1 MPAALFALQHSQRV
15 VISTN
20 TINLQEQLLQ
30 KDIPMI
36 QKTFLP
42 HLRARLVKGWGNY
55 LCLLRLHNA
64 LQDEAIDEPETRDEL
79 IRISEWADRTQEG
92 SLSDLKRQPVIW
104 ADICAESD
112 NCLRNDCPYFDRC
125 FLFRD
130 RAKLEEAHLLVV
142 NHYLLFADMAIR
154 RVVGWDTERSVLP
167 AYDYA
172 IIDEAHHLEK
182 VATDLLGDA
191 LSQYSLSRFLGRL
204 YRRRQRASS
213 GVLAKVVNLT
223 SQWLLEDRQP
233 NRAEQVL
240 SLIEHNVY
248 PLLAQ
253 FEEAVQSCFDA
264 AQLWLGDRSTRRI
277 SGEGDWHTQVG
288 KRLFALE
295 GLLTELNKHLRRLIS
310 DVAPVLE
317 DEPGVRTELEALA
330 QRGAV
335 LAQLADRLAH
345 AQGDGEVFWVERQ
358 RARVRVLA
366 ASLDVAPAMEEWMN
380 HLSAAVLTSATL
392 TIDRSFDYMRSRLG
406 LSEVECKEHIIPSP
420 FNYKDQV
427 LIAVPKDIPD
437 PNDPRYPQALSA
449 ACARFVEA
457 SGGRALLL
465 FTSYAML
472 RYVARALEP
481 VSEREGW
488 PLLVQGEQNRSFMLN
503 AFRDRPSVLLGTDS
517 FWEGVDVPGKA
528 LSCLIIAKL
537 PFFVPDEPIV
547 EARLELLRQRGY
559 DPFYNYSL
567 PDAILKFKQGFGRLI
582 RTGSDRGV
590 VVICDRRIVTRNY
603 GQVFWASLPECGS
616 YQGTVEEV
624 ASAIREWL

>member
-1 MPAALFALQHSQRV
+1 MTGLETRQVAEILGPTGPFVAAFDRFESRPGQQQMTAGVAEALTEGKVALIEAGTGTGKSLAYLVPAALFALQHSQRV

-213 GVLAKVVNLT
+213 GVLAKV
-223 SQWLLEDRQP
+223 
-233 NRAEQVL
+233 
-240 SLIEHNVY
+240 
-248 PLLAQ
+248 
-253 FEEAVQSCFDA
+253 
-264 AQLWLGDRSTRRI
+264 
-277 SGEGDWHTQVG
+277 
-288 KRLFALE
+288 
-295 GLLTELNKHLRRLIS
+295 
-310 DVAPVLE
+310 
-317 DEPGVRTELEALA
+317 
-330 QRGAV
+330 
-335 LAQLADRLAH
+335 
-345 AQGDGEVFWVERQ
+345 
-358 RARVRVLA
+358 
-366 ASLDVAPAMEEWMN
+366 
-380 HLSAAVLTSATL
+380 
-392 TIDRSFDYMRSRLG
+392 
-406 LSEVECKEHIIPSP
+406 
-420 FNYKDQV
+420 
-427 LIAVPKDIPD
+427 
-437 PNDPRYPQALSA
+437 
-449 ACARFVEA
+449 
-457 SGGRALLL
+457 
-465 FTSYAML
+465 
-472 RYVARALEP
+472 
-481 VSEREGW
+481 
-488 PLLVQGEQNRSFMLN
+488 
-503 AFRDRPSVLLGTDS
+503 
-517 FWEGVDVPGKA
+517 
-528 LSCLIIAKL
+528 
-537 PFFVPDEPIV
+537 
-547 EARLELLRQRGY
+547 
-559 DPFYNYSL
+559 
-567 PDAILKFKQGFGRLI
+567 
-582 RTGSDRGV
+582 
-590 VVICDRRIVTRNY
+590 
-603 GQVFWASLPECGS
+603 
-616 YQGTVEEV
+616 
-624 ASAIREWL
+624 